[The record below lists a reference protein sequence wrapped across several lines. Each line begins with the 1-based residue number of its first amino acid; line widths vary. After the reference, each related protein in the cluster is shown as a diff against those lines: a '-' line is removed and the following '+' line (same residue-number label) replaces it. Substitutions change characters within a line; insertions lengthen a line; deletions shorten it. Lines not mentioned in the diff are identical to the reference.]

1 MRKDLDT
8 GGMAAEIVATCRTML
23 ETGLVVGTWGNVSRR
38 CGRGCLLIT
47 PSGIP
52 YPALEAE
59 DLVAVG
65 SNGKPAPGES
75 GRRHPSTETL
85 LHAEIYRARPD
96 VEAVVHTHSPYASV
110 FAVTGVEIPPV
121 LEEMAQLIGGG
132 VRVARYALPGTK
144 QLGEAAVAAL
154 EDRSAVLLANH
165 GVVGVGRTLQE
176 ALTVCQVVEKS
187 AQVFLWAKLSG
198 SPHLLD
204 EQEVQELRR
213 GFLQNYGQPG
223 TGARQ

>member
-85 LHAEIYRARPD
+85 LHAEIYRAREAPGAMSD
-96 VEAVVHTHSPYASV
+96 VSAAQLAERVSAL
-110 FAVTGVEIPPV
+110 GRPV
-121 LEEMAQLIGGG
+121 LTVYGAEEIVERVYAELAPGDVLITMGAGDIRK
-132 VRVARYALPGTK
+132 VSDAFVERLRTYR
-144 QLGEAAVAAL
+144 AA
-154 EDRSAVLLANH
+154 
-165 GVVGVGRTLQE
+165 G
-176 ALTVCQVVEKS
+176 
-187 AQVFLWAKLSG
+187 
-198 SPHLLD
+198 
-204 EQEVQELRR
+204 
-213 GFLQNYGQPG
+213 
-223 TGARQ
+223 

>member
-1 MRKDLDT
+1 MIDGT
-8 GGMAAEIVATCRTML
+8 AEEIVEACRVMIS
-23 ETGLVVGTWGNVSRR
+23 TGLVVGTWGNVSRR
-38 CGRGCLLIT
+38 CPPEGFQIT

-52 YPALEAE
+52 YPKLQPG
-59 DLVAVG
+59 DLVTVDLQTG
-65 SNGKPAPGES
+65 SCS
-75 GRRHPSTETL
+75 GRMRPSTETL
-85 LHAEIYRARPD
+85 LHTAIYRARPD
-96 VEAVVHTHSPYASV
+96 VGAIVHTHSPYAAV
-110 FAVTGVEIPPV
+110 FAVNRTELPPL
-121 LEEMAQLIGGG
+121 LEEMAQLVGGG
-132 VRVARYALPGTK
+132 VRVAPYAAPGSADLAEGAVNAL
-144 QLGEAAVAAL
+144 QDRAAVF
-154 EDRSAVLLANH
+154 LANH
-165 GVVGVGRTLQE
+165 GLVGVGCALRD